1 MNDSDLYREEDSR
14 KSQNKGAILAQER
27 CTVLRPLFAFAL
39 PPTPSS
45 LDYVPPEVVSPETS
59 LLGFFLTEASK
70 RIPYREPERTL
81 ETFVS
86 YVPNRP
92 LSVPLPP
99 SQRLSTPL
107 ERPLELSP

>member
-1 MNDSDLYREEDSR
+1 MI
-14 KSQNKGAILAQER
+14 AISIQRRTLGRAKIKEPFWLKNADA
-27 CTVLRPLFAFAL
+27 VLLRLFTFSL

-59 LLGFFLTEASK
+59 LLGFFLTEALNVFPK
-70 RIPYREPERTL
+70 REPNRTL

-92 LSVPLPP
+92 LSEPLPP